1 MEIANP
7 RCLSNFHRTHTPFT
21 FWASLSPSWDLIII
35 GFSTDGCA
43 TTNFE
48 QVPPRGIELF
58 KQGLLL
64 LRPSYEEP
72 TIEQVEALNLMT
84 FYCYSLNR
92 RKTAYAYAGMAL
104 RLAMLLGLSR
114 PQTKMSLREQEHR
127 KRIWWTTVCMDIM
140 TCTELS
146 LTPAA
151 AFDEDSVGFPDNS
164 ELSVRDAEEFSD
176 PQYLTAQVKL
186 CRIKYQ
192 ILKKISELRFGNA
205 VEAQALIE
213 PCIHALKN
221 WRLEFSPTLEFTEE
235 GEFSDE
241 TLTLPPMRT
250 IASLLLRYNQCLILL
265 LRPLLL
271 KQLYDIIHEQVALE
285 PLNDLASLNTQCLQ
299 AATNNTKIQF
309 ALSKCHKIAKF
320 GFWESLHIFSSLTVY
335 VISGFLMEKRAT
347 SFTSAQTNVPYTPV
361 RNLLGEMARVG
372 NAASKDHERMIQD
385 IEDLF
390 RETPSHTGLTEGIED
405 LGHWPE
411 CVNVE
416 SMGFDVDE
424 TLSSFGWS

>member
-1 MEIANP
+1 
-7 RCLSNFHRTHTPFT
+7 
-21 FWASLSPSWDLIII
+21 
-35 GFSTDGCA
+35 
-43 TTNFE
+43 
-48 QVPPRGIELF
+48 
-58 KQGLLL
+58 
-64 LRPSYEEP
+64 
-72 TIEQVEALNLMT
+72 
-84 FYCYSLNR
+84 
-92 RKTAYAYAGMAL
+92 MAL

-250 IASLLLRYNQCLILL
+250 IASLLLRYNQVRSAVSDLKGCMTVLMNQCLILL

-309 ALSKCHKIAKF
+309 ALSKCHKI
-320 GFWESLHIFSSLTVY
+320 GVYLPLT
-335 VISGFLMEKRAT
+335 
-347 SFTSAQTNVPYTPV
+347 
-361 RNLLGEMARVG
+361 G
-372 NAASKDHERMIQD
+372 NC
-385 IEDLF
+385 L
-390 RETPSHTGLTEGIED
+390 
-405 LGHWPE
+405 
-411 CVNVE
+411 
-416 SMGFDVDE
+416 
-424 TLSSFGWS
+424 